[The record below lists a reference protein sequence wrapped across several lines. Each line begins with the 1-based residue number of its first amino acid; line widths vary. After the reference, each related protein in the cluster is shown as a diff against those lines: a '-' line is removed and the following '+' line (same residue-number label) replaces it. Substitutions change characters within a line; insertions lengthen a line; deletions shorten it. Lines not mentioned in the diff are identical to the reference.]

1 MCASTRDPKEFEGLD
16 STLGEGPQSTLE
28 HMIIEA
34 YLAGKNVKLEDL
46 KNLPPEEAQ
55 RLMKEACSYASMK
68 LAEVESKAQ
77 FRREIHYEI

>member
-1 MCASTRDPKEFEGLD
+1 MCPKTGDPKEPEMPGG
-16 STLGEGPQSTLE
+16 LGEGPQSVLE

-55 RLMKEACSYASMK
+55 RLMKEACSYASVK

-77 FRREIHYEI
+77 FSREIHYEK